1 MEFEKKPRFVTFPL
15 SVNEHL
21 VSSEWCQHA
30 FNLVYGILLYIQLEI
45 LGRITCVQCTSCGL
59 LLQMSHI
66 AWSVCLCVF
75 LCVGHTG
82 ERWAKRL
89 SRPRCRFFW
98 GGGADSCEFK
108 EPCVRWGPPDP
119 DEKVHFWGRTY
130 AGRLHGNVPTRCE
143 CACPAHVAN
152 ESIRRREG
160 WQEGDAAFCQVT
172 LDTGSNMSQNAK
184 NTQKGV
190 KRINLQRYI
199 TECFPITVYKKYDV
213 ANRLQTYRSR
223 DRWRNGCRWRRV
235 LCRLSS
241 IRRLLRQSPPPPS
254 PSPSS
259 RGSRSNFRHDLS
271 AADVWSTAGS
281 IARSSLRCVRYS
293 ICRQNVKILY
303 IKS

>member
-98 GGGADSCEFK
+98 GGGWLLWVQGTMCSMGSSWPRREGALLREDICRPSAWE
-108 EPCVRWGPPDP
+108 
-119 DEKVHFWGRTY
+119 RTY
-130 AGRLHGNVPTRCE
+130 ALRMCLPSARGEWIHSSPRGVTRGRCGLLPSYFGHWFK
-143 CACPAHVAN
+143 HVTK
-152 ESIRRREG
+152 
-160 WQEGDAAFCQVT
+160 C
-172 LDTGSNMSQNAK
+172 
-184 NTQKGV
+184 
-190 KRINLQRYI
+190 
-199 TECFPITVYKKYDV
+199 
-213 ANRLQTYRSR
+213 
-223 DRWRNGCRWRRV
+223 
-235 LCRLSS
+235 
-241 IRRLLRQSPPPPS
+241 
-254 PSPSS
+254 
-259 RGSRSNFRHDLS
+259 
-271 AADVWSTAGS
+271 
-281 IARSSLRCVRYS
+281 
-293 ICRQNVKILY
+293 
-303 IKS
+303 